1 MVTTKKDAIAFEKT
15 LSKILTDKVT
25 RSHGRIK
32 ELEKIEG
39 VNRKLNGELRQEV
52 YDWKI
57 KAAKADEYKVTIEQQ
72 RMVISDLT
80 KDNQRLAR
88 EVNDKTDKLRKAGLV

>member
-1 MVTTKKDAIAFEKT
+1 MVTTKKDALEFEKT

-39 VNRKLNGELRQEV
+39 VHRKLNGELRKEV

>member
-39 VNRKLNGELRQEV
+39 VHRKLNGELRQEV

-88 EVNDKTDKLRKAGLV
+88 EVNDKTDKLRKAGLI

>member
-25 RSHGRIK
+25 RSHSRIK

-39 VNRKLNGELRQEV
+39 VHRKLNGELRQEV

>member
-1 MVTTKKDAIAFEKT
+1 MVTTKKDAIELEKT
-15 LSKILTDKVT
+15 LTKILTDKVT
-25 RSHGRIK
+25 ISHNRIK
-32 ELEKIEG
+32 ELEKIED
-39 VNRKLNGELRQEV
+39 VHRKLNGELRKEV

-88 EVNDKTDKLRKAGLV
+88 EVNDKTDKLRKAGLI

>member
-39 VNRKLNGELRQEV
+39 VHRKLIGELRQEV

>member
-25 RSHGRIK
+25 RSHSRIK
-32 ELEKIEG
+32 ELEKIED
-39 VNRKLNGELRQEV
+39 VHRKLNGELRKEV

-57 KAAKADEYKVTIEQQ
+57 KAAKAEEYKVTIEQQ

>member
-39 VNRKLNGELRQEV
+39 VHRKLNGELRQEV

>member
-15 LSKILTDKVT
+15 LAKILTDKVT

-39 VNRKLNGELRQEV
+39 VHRKLNGELRQEV

>member
-39 VNRKLNGELRQEV
+39 VHRKLNGELRQEV

-80 KDNQRLAR
+80 KDNQRLAQ
-88 EVNDKTDKLRKAGLV
+88 EVNDKVEKLRKAGVI